1 MNARIATLALLA
13 ILVIATAGVLLLR
26 QPLEPT
32 DVTPVAVA
40 SPSEIVTSSP
50 TWPPATLPPA
60 TAEPTSAPGD
70 AAPATTP
77 APEATAELTVYDYR
91 IENLYPHAPNAFTQG
106 LVYLDGVLYEGTGLY
121 GRSSLRRVAPET
133 GRVLQQHDLDA
144 AYFGEGIAVIDDRI
158 FQLTWQNGVGF
169 VYDRETF
176 AELDQFEYTTEGWGL
191 TYDGEHL
198 IMSDGTPTI
207 YFLDPTTLQAVRSI
221 TVTVEGEALPRLNEL
236 EYIDGRIFANVW
248 QTDVF
253 VRIDPETGVVDGLA
267 DLSGL
272 LAQAPP
278 FEGAVD
284 VLNGIAYDSERD
296 RLFVTGK
303 LWPYL
308 FEIELQVRP

>member
-1 MNARIATLALLA
+1 MA
-13 ILVIATAGVLLLR
+13 
-26 QPLEPT
+26 
-32 DVTPVAVA
+32 
-40 SPSEIVTSSP
+40 
-50 TWPPATLPPA
+50 
-60 TAEPTSAPGD
+60 
-70 AAPATTP
+70 ATTP
-77 APEATAELTVYDYR
+77 AATDAPGLTVYDYR
-91 IENLYPHAPNAFTQG
+91 IENIYPHDPTAFTQG
-106 LVYLDGVLYEGTGLY
+106 LVYIDDELYEGTGLY
-121 GRSSLRRVAPET
+121 GRSSLRKVELAT

-144 AYFGEGIAVIDDRI
+144 AYFGEGIAIIGDKI

-176 AELDQFEYTTEGWGL
+176 AELDQFEYATEGWGL

-207 YFLDPTTLQAVRSI
+207 YFLDPETLQMVRSI
-221 TVTVEGEALPRLNEL
+221 TVTVEGERLPRLNEL
-236 EYIDGRIFANVW
+236 EYIDGKVFANVW

-253 VRIDPETGVVDGLA
+253 VRIDPQTGAVDGLA

-278 FEGAVD
+278 FEGTVD
-284 VLNGIAYDSERD
+284 VLNGIAYDAKRD

-308 FEIELQVRP
+308 FEIELQPRP